1 MTLVQQQPSTKYSAE
16 ELLRAQS
23 EGGVEFVN
31 GRIVEKPVS
40 IGASRVES
48 KVVRLLGNEAA
59 KGGSVEVFPSGM
71 GYQCFPDEPNRYRKP
86 DVSAVRSERL
96 AGFDPDTG
104 LIPFPP
110 DLAVEVVSP
119 NDVVYD
125 LNEKIEDYLKNGFR
139 LIWVIDPNARTVTI
153 YRGDRSVSLLHDQ
166 DELAG
171 EAALPSF
178 RCKVSEFFTP

>member
-1 MTLVQQQPSTKYSAE
+1 MTLVQQSMTNYTAD

-23 EGGVEFVN
+23 ERGVEFVN
-31 GRIVEKPVS
+31 GRLVEKPVS
-40 IGASRVES
+40 IGALRVES
-48 KVVRLLGNEAA
+48 KLVRLLGNEAA
-59 KGGSVEVFPSGM
+59 KSGSVEVFPSGM
-71 GYQCFPDEPNRYRKP
+71 GYRCFPDEPTRYRKP

-125 LNEKIEDYLKNGFR
+125 LTEKIEDYLDNGFR
-139 LIWVIDPNARTVTI
+139 LIWVVHPNTRTVTI
-153 YRGDRSVSLLHDQ
+153 YRGDRLAVTLHEQ
-166 DELAG
+166 DEITG
-171 EAALPSF
+171 ESALPSF